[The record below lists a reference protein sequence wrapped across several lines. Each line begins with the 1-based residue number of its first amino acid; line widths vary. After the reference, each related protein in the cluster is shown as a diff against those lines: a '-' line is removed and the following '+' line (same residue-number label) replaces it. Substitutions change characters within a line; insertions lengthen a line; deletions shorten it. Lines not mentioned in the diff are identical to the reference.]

1 MVKWTGG
8 GGLSSEGWLIKDIVR
23 QTINPND
30 DAELYANFTTAETT
44 GATHGADILSD
55 GFKLRG
61 TGGANNGNGATY
73 LYLAI
78 AEIGG
83 NAAYPPI
90 YGR

>member
-8 GGLSSEGWLIKDIVR
+8 GGLSAEGWLIKDIVR

-44 GATHGADILSD
+44 GASHGADILSD

-61 TGGANNGNGATY
+61 NGGANNGNGATY